1 MRFVPTVI
9 LAGLL
14 LFSFHAVASTVVLEK
29 PHLTIAVGGKSVL
42 YNLPLTIAEQKGYFK
57 EAGLQ
62 VDIADFAGGGKAL
75 QALIGG
81 SADVVSGAYEHTIT
95 LQNKNQYITA
105 FIMTGQAPQIV
116 VAVSRKTM
124 PDYHQISDL
133 KGKKIGISAP
143 GSSTNMVA
151 NVVLAHAGLN
161 PGDVSFIG
169 VGTAASAVDA
179 LRSGRIDAIANT
191 EPVISLLEKSND
203 IIIIADT
210 RTIAGTEAIFGGPM
224 PAGSLY
230 AKESFLKNN
239 PATVQALASAM
250 LKALH
255 WLDTASPEEVAAVV
269 PENYLLGDPKLY
281 KMAFTKI
288 RPAISLDGLF
298 TSAATTT
305 ALRALSTFDQSIQTD
320 RIDLSRTWT
329 NRYVIEEPLND
340 QK

>member
-1 MRFVPTVI
+1 MKFMLKGI

-14 LFSFHAVASTVVLEK
+14 LLSLQAVSSPVPLEK
-29 PHLTIAVGGKSVL
+29 PRLTIAVGGKSVL
-42 YNLPLTIAEQKGYFK
+42 YNLPLTIAERKGYFK

-95 LQNKNQYITA
+95 LQSKNQYITA

-124 PDYHQISDL
+124 PNYRQISDL

-151 NVVLAHAGLN
+151 NLVLAQAGLK
-161 PGDVSFIG
+161 PADVSFIG
-169 VGTAASAVDA
+169 VGTSAGAVDA

-191 EPVISLLEKSND
+191 EPVISLLEKSHD
-203 IIIIADT
+203 ITLIADT
-210 RTIAGTEAIFGGPM
+210 RTIAGTEAIFGGPV

-230 AKESFLKNN
+230 ARESFLKNN
-239 PATVQALASAM
+239 PATIQALTSAM
-250 LKALH
+250 LKALC
-255 WLDTASPEEVAAVV
+255 WLNTASPDEVAATV
-269 PENYLLGDPKLY
+269 PESYLLGDAELY
-281 KMAFTKI
+281 KMAFTHI
-288 RPAISLDGLF
+288 RPAISRDGLF
-298 TSAATTT
+298 SPVATKT
-305 ALRALSTFDQSIQTD
+305 ALHALSGFDPSVQAEH
-320 RIDLSRTWT
+320 IDLSRTWT
-329 NRYVIEEPLND
+329 NRYVSGAQCNER
-340 QK
+340 K

>member
-1 MRFVPTVI
+1 MIFVLKGI
-9 LAGLL
+9 LTGLL
-14 LFSFHAVASTVVLEK
+14 LVSLHAVSSTLPLEK
-29 PHLTIAVGGKSVL
+29 PRLTIAVAGGKSIL

-81 SADVVSGAYEHTIT
+81 SADVVSGSYEHTIT

-124 PDYHQISDL
+124 PGYHQISDL
-133 KGKKIGISAP
+133 KGKRIGISAP

-151 NVVLAHAGLN
+151 NVVLARAGLK

-169 VGTAASAVDA
+169 VGTTAGAVDA

-203 IIIIADT
+203 IIIVADT
-210 RTIAGTEAIFGGPM
+210 RTKTGTEFVFGGPM

-230 AKESFLKNN
+230 AKESFLKSN
-239 PATVQALASAM
+239 PATVQALTSAM
-250 LKALH
+250 LKALL
-255 WLDTASPEEVAAVV
+255 WLNTASPEEVAAVV
-269 PENYLLGDPKLY
+269 PENYLLG
-281 KMAFTKI
+281 
-288 RPAISLDGLF
+288 SG
-298 TSAATTT
+298 
-305 ALRALSTFDQSIQTD
+305 
-320 RIDLSRTWT
+320 
-329 NRYVIEEPLND
+329 PL
-340 QK
+340 

>member
-1 MRFVPTVI
+1 MKFVLKGI

-14 LFSFHAVASTVVLEK
+14 LSSLHAVSSTLPLEK
-29 PHLTIAVGGKSVL
+29 PRLTIAVGGKSVL

-81 SADVVSGAYEHTIT
+81 SADVVSGAYEHTIA

-105 FIMTGQAPQIV
+105 FVMTGQAPQIV

-133 KGKKIGISAP
+133 KGKRIGISAP

-151 NVVLAHAGLN
+151 NVVLAQAGLK

-169 VGTAASAVDA
+169 VGTTGGAVDA

-191 EPVISLLEKSND
+191 EPVISVLEKSND
-203 IIIIADT
+203 IIIVADT
-210 RTIAGTEAIFGGPM
+210 RSIAGTKAIFGGPM

-230 AKESFLKNN
+230 ATESFLKNN
-239 PATVQALASAM
+239 PATVQALTSAM
-250 LKALH
+250 LKALR

-269 PENYLLGDPKLY
+269 PTNYLLGDPVLY
-281 KMAFTKI
+281 KMAFTHI
-288 RPAISLDGLF
+288 RPAISRDGLF
-298 TSAATTT
+298 TPEATKT
-305 ALRALSTFDQSIQTD
+305 ALHALAMFDLSLQTEH
-320 RIDLSRTWT
+320 IDLSRTWT
-329 NRYVIEEPLND
+329 NRYVIEAQRND
-340 QK
+340 Q

>member
-1 MRFVPTVI
+1 MRS
-9 LAGLL
+9 LLKGLLSGLL
-14 LFSFHAVASTVVLEK
+14 LFSLHAASSALPLEK
-29 PHLTIAVGGKSVL
+29 PRLTIAVGGKSVL
-42 YNLPLTIAEQKGYFK
+42 YNLPLTIAERKGYFK

-81 SADVVSGAYEHTIT
+81 SADIVSGAYEHTIT

-116 VAVSRKTM
+116 VAVSRKTL

-133 KGKKIGISAP
+133 KGKRIGISAP

-151 NVVLAHAGLN
+151 NVVLARAGLK

-169 VGTAASAVDA
+169 VGTTATAVDA

-191 EPVISLLEKSND
+191 EPVISLLEKSHD
-203 IIIIADT
+203 IIIVADT
-210 RTIAGTEAIFGGPM
+210 RTKAGTAALFDGPM

-230 AKESFLKNN
+230 AREAFLKSN
-239 PATVQALASAM
+239 PATVQALTSAM
-250 LKALH
+250 LKALR
-255 WLDTASPEEVAAVV
+255 WLNTASPEEVAAAV
-269 PENYLLGDPKLY
+269 PESYLLGDPSLY
-281 KMAFTKI
+281 KRAFTNI
-288 RPAISLDGLF
+288 RPAISPDGRF
-298 TSAATTT
+298 TLAATET
-305 ALRALSTFDQSIQTD
+305 ALHALATFDPSIQPE
-320 RIDLSRTWT
+320 RINLSRTWT
-329 NRYVIEEPLND
+329 NDYVIEAQRHA